1 MEGMFVQKDTRGFLR
16 KTRQRETILAVLRS
30 TDTHPSA
37 DWIYQEVKQVLPH
50 ISLGT
55 IYRNLRILVESGEA
69 LELSFGS
76 TSSRFDGNP
85 ENHYHFVC
93 SECDNVYDLDLPL
106 KDHLHRQVAEET
118 GHQIQDH
125 RLEFYGVCH
134 HCLTQNGTVNHQ

>member
-1 MEGMFVQKDTRGFLR
+1 MTKEGRGFLR
-16 KTRQRETILAVLRS
+16 KTRQREVILSVLRS
-30 TDTHPSA
+30 TDTHPNA

-55 IYRNLRILVESGEA
+55 VYRNLRILVESGEA

-93 SECDNVYDLDLPL
+93 SGCGNVYDLDLPVKL
-106 KDHLHRQVAEET
+106 YLDEQVSKES
-118 GHQIQDH
+118 GHKVLDH
-125 RLEFYGVCH
+125 RLEFYGICKMCQPERLPIKPEVYE
-134 HCLTQNGTVNHQ
+134 N